1 MIEEL
6 GTIVE
11 LESKAVAAVLC
22 KKSTLCENCASAGLC
37 QMGDDSRSMLVEA
50 LNPLGAQIG
59 DRVRLVTST
68 RSFLQSS
75 FILYIVPLIALIIG
89 AVAGQQIGLSGMVGI
104 DPNLLAALIG
114 TACLV
119 GSFLFIRF
127 ASRAIPRETYMP
139 RIIEIIREE

>member
-11 LESKAVAAVLC
+11 LKSKAVAAVIC
-22 KKSTLCENCASAGLC
+22 KKSTLCENCASVGLC

-50 LNPLGAQIG
+50 LNPLGAQVG

-127 ASRAIPRETYMP
+127 VSRAIPRETYMP

>member
-1 MIEEL
+1 MIEEV

-11 LESKAVAAVLC
+11 LKSKSVAEVLC
-22 KKSTLCENCASAGLC
+22 KKSTLCEHCASAGLC
-37 QMGDDSRSMLVEA
+37 RMDDDNRSMVVEA
-50 LNPLGAQIG
+50 LNPLGAQVG

-89 AVAGQQIGLSGMVGI
+89 AVTGELIGTYVTVGI

-114 TACLV
+114 TAFMA
-119 GSFLFIRF
+119 GSFLIIRIG
-127 ASRAIPRETYMP
+127 SRAIPRETYMP
-139 RIIEIIREE
+139 RIVEILGEE